1 MEGPLKTFDEAL
13 QAVIRSGSSID
24 KDKEAIK
31 QLNAIGQRYNCLF
44 DEVCSSEGVQV
55 LVSRA
60 FYEHDDPDKALM
72 EMFMHGL
79 IVGMEMEKNE
89 SS

>member
-13 QAVIRSGSSID
+13 RTVILCGSSE
-24 KDKEAIK
+24 EATK
-31 QLNAIGQRYNCLF
+31 QLEATGQRYNCLF
-44 DEVCSSEGVQV
+44 DEVCSSVSVRV

-60 FYEHDDPDKALM
+60 FYEHDDPVKALM
-72 EMFMHGL
+72 EMFVYGL

>member
-1 MEGPLKTFDEAL
+1 MGGPLKTFDEAL
-13 QAVIRSGSSID
+13 RTIILSRLSID
-24 KDKEAIK
+24 KAKEATK
-31 QLNAIGQRYNCLF
+31 QLEATGQRYNCLF
-44 DEVCSSEGVQV
+44 DEVCSSVSVRV

-60 FYEHDDPDKALM
+60 FYEHDDPVKALM
-72 EMFMHGL
+72 EMFMQGL